1 MWSGPIPL
9 MSVEFTIAITR
20 PNGQYMLWTYIQGV
34 PIKMYQSLTATVSYW
49 YILMGTPWS

>member
-1 MWSGPIPL
+1 

-20 PNGQYMLWTYIQGV
+20 PSSQYMLWTYIQGV

-49 YILMGTPWS
+49 YILIGTPWS